1 MHHLLARAVIEADR
15 WLAATPSPAPKT
27 PNANLV
33 TPGAI
38 GFAITFGVAVVTV
51 FLIIDMTRRVRRTAY
66 RAEIAEKLDAEQA
79 AGTAE
84 GDGAPAD
91 AGSAPSADDAPGT
104 TPRP

>member
-1 MHHLLARAVIEADR
+1 MHHLLTRAFIEADR

-79 AGTAE
+79 RTAE
-84 GDGAPAD
+84 GDGASAAD
-91 AGSAPSADDAPGT
+91 TAPSADDAPGT